1 MYSNVM
7 LLTILSSLLSH
18 NTIRL
23 LLKKTLEIKKRF
35 VQNYS
40 EAPSENDLM
49 LADEFAALFYY

>member
-1 MYSNVM
+1 M

-23 LLKKTLEIKKRF
+23 LLKKTLEIKKSF